1 MASTTNIKSKE
12 ANIALS
18 NLGVKSDYGNGVVLR
33 IPREQINNSR
43 GTNNETDTSRS
54 VYNRETGL
62 YERKVPDYIIYIQ
75 DTNDTD
81 ITQDGRFKTAQFVA
95 SQTGRPI
102 LIIPRE
108 KCAQREQTKMQE
120 LKDKLLGNKERSD
133 GETDENIIKDNPCG
147 NIVSPKVSKKL
158 PVYLTEEE
166 VNRLLDVKLLTPYDY
181 RNKAMLELLYATGLR
196 ISELCNLKLTDL
208 DVHNCFVRVF
218 GKGKKER
225 IVPVTDLALKYLIK
239 YVTEYRNIILKNKVS
254 DYLFISNSL
263 TNISRQGFFKII
275 KKECQRAGIN
285 KNVSPH
291 VLRHSFAT
299 HLLKHGADLR
309 IIQEL
314 LGHEDISTTQIY
326 AHLVNEKLKDDY
338 QYHPRN
344 KIVKE
349 DLWKKV

>member
-1 MASTTNIKSKE
+1 MDVEYIPSKFV
-12 ANIALS
+12 LQY
-18 NLGVKSDYGNGVVLR
+18 LDYL
-33 IPREQINNSR
+33 E
-43 GTNNETDTSRS
+43 
-54 VYNRETGL
+54 
-62 YERKVPDYIIYIQ
+62 YERKLSSNTLKSYKNDLKNFDSYFKGRLLELTYDDLVKYIASLQDKDSRTVSHYITVIHSFY
-75 DTNDTD
+75 D
-81 ITQDGRFKTAQFVA
+81 F
-95 SQTGRPI
+95 
-102 LIIPRE
+102 LLE
-108 KCAQREQTKMQE
+108 EEQI
-120 LKDKLLGNKERSD
+120 KE
-133 GETDENIIKDNPCG
+133 NPCE
-147 NIVSPKVSKKL
+147 NIVSPKIPKKL
-158 PVYLTEEE
+158 PTYLTEDE
-166 VNRLLDVKLLTPYDY
+166 VDRLLDVQLFTPYDY

-196 ISELCNLKLTDL
+196 ITELCNLKLTDL

-225 IVPVTDLALKYLIK
+225 IVPVTDLALKYLIL
-239 YVTEYRNIILKNKVS
+239 YVTEYRNVILKNKVS

-275 KKECQRAGIN
+275 KKECKRAGIT

-344 KIVKE
+344 KIMEE
-349 DLWKKV
+349 DL